1 MGEVAGYRPVIRNL
15 VVHTVNYPAMVSP
28 VARLSRKKQSSSS
41 FPRSGIGK
49 IPANCFTNSRCC
61 SASLPANKRL
71 FSLSDCTVLFPGPDS
86 ALNKR
91 ATDCGHSL
99 GPRLRSNH
107 KTSFSYSVLS
117 RLNCPR
123 LECGSCSLW
132 LPLRVRQC
140 TASRQD
146 QYALTLVS

>member
-1 MGEVAGYRPVIRNL
+1 MFRWPFVFHGFVFTDLDDVVTMKAVDSPLCVTSAPLSAGDRPDSMACTFLRCQSWVLTRNHPRNC
-15 VVHTVNYPAMVSP
+15 VGKNPYTV
-28 VARLSRKKQSSSS
+28 
-41 FPRSGIGK
+41 
-49 IPANCFTNSRCC
+49 
-61 SASLPANKRL
+61 
-71 FSLSDCTVLFPGPDS
+71 VLFPRPDS

-91 ATDCGHSL
+91 ATNCGRSL
-99 GPRLRSNH
+99 GLRLCSNH